1 MSIIN
6 IAAYKFVALDDLTT
20 LRETLKADCL
30 ALNLRGTILIA
41 AEGINMFLAG
51 ERADIEIFFTQ
62 LKDDARFVDIE
73 AKESPSDEKPFNRM
87 LVKIKKEI
95 ISMGM
100 PEISPAIKRAPA
112 VSPTTLKQWLDE
124 GREVVLVDTRNEY
137 EIRLGTF
144 QNALAIG
151 VDTFRAFPNK
161 AAQLDASLKNK
172 TVVTFCTGGIRC
184 EKAAPV
190 LQNLGFTD
198 VYQLDGGILKYFEA
212 CGGAH
217 YDGDCF
223 VFDRRVA
230 LNPQLEESG
239 ILQCFNCLNP
249 VNQVEQRSPHYA
261 LGVSCPYCINGKP
274 LKQEADMLS
283 AQES

>member
-1 MSIIN
+1 
-6 IAAYKFVALDDLTT
+6 
-20 LRETLKADCL
+20 
-30 ALNLRGTILIA
+30 
-41 AEGINMFLAG
+41 
-51 ERADIEIFFTQ
+51 
-62 LKDDARFVDIE
+62 
-73 AKESPSDEKPFNRM
+73 M

-239 ILQCFNCLNP
+239 IVQCFNCLNP

>member
-6 IAAYKFVALDDLTT
+6 IAAYKFVTLDDLPT
-20 LRETLKADCL
+20 LRETLKAQCL

-41 AEGINMFLAG
+41 PEGINMFLAG
-51 ERADIEIFFTQ
+51 ERANIEQFFIQ
-62 LKDDARFVDIE
+62 LKSDLRLADLA

-100 PEISPAIKRAPA
+100 PEISPAIRRAPA
-112 VSPTTLKQWLDE
+112 IAPATLKQWLDE

-144 QNALAIG
+144 HNALPIG
-151 VDTFRAFPNK
+151 VDTFRAFPRK
-161 AAQLDASLKNK
+161 AKQLDESLKNK

-190 LQNLGFTD
+190 LQNLGFKD
-198 VYQLDGGILKYFEA
+198 VYQLDGGILKYFEV

-230 LNPQLEESG
+230 LNPRLEESG
-239 ILQCFNCLNP
+239 IVQCFNCLSP
-249 VNQVEQRSPHYA
+249 VTKAEQRSPHYA
-261 LGVSCPYCINGKP
+261 LGVSCPQCINGKP
-274 LKQEADMLS
+274 LKREADILAAS
-283 AQES
+283 QA

>member
-41 AEGINMFLAG
+41 SEGINMFLAG
-51 ERADIEIFFTQ
+51 ERADIEQFFAQ
-62 LKDDARFVDIE
+62 LIDDARFADLG

-144 QNALAIG
+144 QNALPIG

-161 AAQLDASLKNK
+161 AAHLDASLKNK

-198 VYQLDGGILKYFEA
+198 VYQLDGGILKYFED

-230 LNPQLEESG
+230 LNPALEESG
-239 ILQCFNCLNP
+239 IVQCFNCLNP
-249 VNQVEQRSPHYA
+249 VNKVEQRSPHYA

>member
-1 MSIIN
+1 MSVIN
-6 IAAYKFVALDDLTT
+6 IAAYKFVALDNLTT

-41 AEGINMFLAG
+41 PEGINLFLAG
-51 ERADIEIFFTQ
+51 ERADIEIFFSQ
-62 LKDDARFVDIE
+62 LKSDPRFADL
-73 AKESPSDEKPFNRM
+73 AGKESPSDEKPFNRM

-100 PEISPAIKRAPA
+100 PEISPALGRAPA

-124 GREVVLVDTRNEY
+124 GRDVVLVDTRNEY

-144 QNALAIG
+144 RNALPIG
-151 VDTFRAFPNK
+151 VDTFRAFPRK

-190 LQNLGFTD
+190 LQNLGFNN
-198 VYQLDGGILKYFEA
+198 VYQLDGGILKYFED

-230 LNPQLEESG
+230 LNPELEESG
-239 ILQCFNCLNP
+239 VVQCFNCLSP
-249 VNQVEQRSPHYA
+249 VTKEEQRSPHYA
-261 LGVSCPYCINGKP
+261 LGVSCPYCVDGKP
-274 LKQEADMLS
+274 AKRISEMLS
-283 AQES
+283 AQEA

>member
-1 MSIIN
+1 
-6 IAAYKFVALDDLTT
+6 
-20 LRETLKADCL
+20 
-30 ALNLRGTILIA
+30 
-41 AEGINMFLAG
+41 
-51 ERADIEIFFTQ
+51 
-62 LKDDARFVDIE
+62 
-73 AKESPSDEKPFNRM
+73 
-87 LVKIKKEI
+87 
-95 ISMGM
+95 
-100 PEISPAIKRAPA
+100 
-112 VSPTTLKQWLDE
+112 
-124 GREVVLVDTRNEY
+124 
-137 EIRLGTF
+137 
-144 QNALAIG
+144 
-151 VDTFRAFPNK
+151 
-161 AAQLDASLKNK
+161 
-172 TVVTFCTGGIRC
+172 
-184 EKAAPV
+184 
-190 LQNLGFTD
+190 

>member
-6 IAAYKFVALDDLTT
+6 IAAYKFASLDDLPA

-51 ERADIEIFFTQ
+51 ERADIEQFFAQ
-62 LKDDARFVDIE
+62 LKDDLRFADLE

-100 PEISPAIKRAPA
+100 PEISPAVKRAPA

-144 QNALAIG
+144 HNALPIG
-151 VDTFRAFPNK
+151 VDTFRAFPQK
-161 AAQLDASLKNK
+161 AKQLDDALKNK

-190 LQNLGFTD
+190 LQNLGFKD
-198 VYQLDGGILKYFEA
+198 VYQLDGGILKYFED
-212 CGGAH
+212 CGDAH

-230 LNPQLEESG
+230 LNPE
-239 ILQCFNCLNP
+239 LQGSRI
-249 VNQVEQRSPHYA
+249 VQ
-261 LGVSCPYCINGKP
+261 
-274 LKQEADMLS
+274 
-283 AQES
+283 